1 MAARVITSL
10 GTITI
15 DNEVIA
21 RIAGTAA
28 MECYGVVG
36 MASINVKDGF
46 VQLLLG
52 DSLTKGIKVET
63 LEDDKVVLNF
73 HIVVEYGTKS
83 SAIADNLM
91 STVKY
96 KVEDT
101 LGVIVD
107 HINVFVEGVRV
118 DKTEA

>member
-1 MAARVITSL
+1 MAARVITSI
-10 GTITI
+10 GTILI
-15 DNEVIA
+15 ENEVIA

-63 LEDDKVVLNF
+63 TEDDKVILDF
-73 HIVVEYGTKS
+73 HIVVEYGTKI

-96 KVEDT
+96 KVEDS
-101 LGVIVD
+101 LGVQVD

-118 DKTEA
+118 DKSEE

>member
-1 MAARVITSL
+1 MAAKVITSL
-10 GTITI
+10 GTVSI

-21 RIAGTAA
+21 RLAGTAA

-63 LEDDKVVLNF
+63 LEDEKVVLNF
-73 HIVVEYGTKS
+73 HIVVEYGTKI

-96 KVEDT
+96 RVEDM
-101 LGVIVD
+101 LGVSVD

>member
-73 HIVVEYGTKS
+73 HIVVEYGTKI